1 MRKIEQRNRGEEQ
14 PDLTEYKRLERAL
27 SVIIKRE
34 ARNAR
39 ARAADYLTNM
49 TNGNA
54 INLIRVVEDTA
65 EMTGGLSDELGI
77 QVQDKGGWRPL
88 KNMGRLHYPRRLSQR
103 VLDVINEP
111 SRDPALYQSLKD
123 ALVRDG
129 LESDAAAE
137 EYLAGMVS
145 GAEMEGGE
153 FMANVER
160 ARGLRMPK
168 EFYDTSVDGYLQFL
182 LQFSNRAAQ
191 VWAFGQTTN
200 KSADAFGA
208 AIKAARG
215 DEAVRKYLQ
224 EVAKTVY
231 RRRETPTK
239 SSRFFERAVSI
250 TGITYLSGYFTAV
263 RDFVSGVMLANEQF
277 GFRATLP
284 EGGRALVQAARAV
297 GRTLWNVRNSNWK
310 AESSELVE
318 EAMGMGAI
326 MEDFQ
331 QAQIMEERLS
341 EGKGDKAISEVGNKA
356 LYFKQSMDRL
366 ARGVTMGASLNWLR
380 ASRAIYANRKGE
392 RPAQQRV
399 AALKRLKFTEEE
411 ANLLLSG
418 DQSLVEEFARRS
430 VAEKQYTYSIAQ
442 HPLFMGNQSGII
454 KLMFQFQRWTFQRG
468 RDIIKNVTSPL
479 VFGTK
484 VGGKKYRT
492 AMPAIRFLAGGM
504 LFGELLQWL
513 AGLLTDKERRDPSLE
528 EIEMAEEEK
537 VSKALDRVIKDMVF
551 TGATGLW
558 GDYSMLAWNQ
568 ATRGGRWKDPFKPPM
583 FNLANDLIGAGR
595 SWYQKGMSAEAAQQE
610 FVEMARN
617 IPIAKQT
624 EGFGRGWYRAIEE
637 AATGKPAEGLWAAK
651 RDLAYTRTLARRFGE
666 ETGISVESKFNG
678 IFADDKYTTQKVN
691 LKDALLAGDI
701 DAAREA
707 KDTLIEMGMSLRS
720 LKSVVRS
727 NQPIRVG
734 MQTKA
739 DTQNAFL
746 RWARKNVPSGVARI
760 NRVQDRYRNTA
771 GRLGL

>member
-1 MRKIEQRNRGEEQ
+1 
-14 PDLTEYKRLERAL
+14 
-27 SVIIKRE
+27 
-34 ARNAR
+34 
-39 ARAADYLTNM
+39 
-49 TNGNA
+49 
-54 INLIRVVEDTA
+54 
-65 EMTGGLSDELGI
+65 
-77 QVQDKGGWRPL
+77 
-88 KNMGRLHYPRRLSQR
+88 
-103 VLDVINEP
+103 
-111 SRDPALYQSLKD
+111 
-123 ALVRDG
+123 
-129 LESDAAAE
+129 
-137 EYLAGMVS
+137 
-145 GAEMEGGE
+145 
-153 FMANVER
+153 
-160 ARGLRMPK
+160 
-168 EFYDTSVDGYLQFL
+168 
-182 LQFSNRAAQ
+182 
-191 VWAFGQTTN
+191 
-200 KSADAFGA
+200 
-208 AIKAARG
+208 
-215 DEAVRKYLQ
+215 
-224 EVAKTVY
+224 
-231 RRRETPTK
+231 
-239 SSRFFERAVSI
+239 
-250 TGITYLSGYFTAV
+250 
-263 RDFVSGVMLANEQF
+263 
-277 GFRATLP
+277 
-284 EGGRALVQAARAV
+284 
-297 GRTLWNVRNSNWK
+297 
-310 AESSELVE
+310 
-318 EAMGMGAI
+318 
-326 MEDFQ
+326 
-331 QAQIMEERLS
+331 
-341 EGKGDKAISEVGNKA
+341 
-356 LYFKQSMDRL
+356 
-366 ARGVTMGASLNWLR
+366 
-380 ASRAIYANRKGE
+380 
-392 RPAQQRV
+392 
-399 AALKRLKFTEEE
+399 
-411 ANLLLSG
+411 
-418 DQSLVEEFARRS
+418 
-430 VAEKQYTYSIAQ
+430 
-442 HPLFMGNQSGII
+442 
-454 KLMFQFQRWTFQRG
+454 MFQFQRWTFQRG